1 MCSKKFRKKTNHF
14 FLEAKM
20 TKYVLQLYM
29 YYNFSQYANP
39 PKYVVDTADIWKTLY
54 VFHICFFGQWFVEI
68 KLKKLY
74 ILTCVFVSNFVPRY
88 WHKMVATPCSRH
100 VFDFAMQSSRSARTL
115 TISSWFTMKN
125 VMEGI
130 SLTHRSSIDW

>member
-100 VFDFAMQSSRSARTL
+100 CLWLCNAIFQVSM
-115 TISSWFTMKN
+115 N
-125 VMEGI
+125 
-130 SLTHRSSIDW
+130 IDHFFLIYNEKCDGRNFSYT